1 MYKRKIEPEKKI
13 EAYQREEGSARE
25 IMKRLKISKASF
37 QKQVRNYN
45 TFGRNG
51 LPDKAKA
58 KHYPKEVNT
67 TAVQEY
73 LSGNTSL
80 AVIRRKRPIYRRSKP
95 EVTAENI
102 LNRDFSAETVNEKW
116 CTDVTEMKYSSE
128 GEKAYL
134 SAVMGLKSRD
144 IVSFA
149 IGKHNNNLF
158 VFDTFDLAVQ
168 KYPDAH
174 PLFIEA

>member
-1 MYKRKIEPEKKI
+1 M
-13 EAYQREEGSARE
+13 
-25 IMKRLKISKASF
+25 
-37 QKQVRNYN
+37 
-45 TFGRNG
+45 
-51 LPDKAKA
+51 
-58 KHYPKEVNT
+58 
-67 TAVQEY
+67 
-73 LSGNTSL
+73 L
-80 AVIRRKRPIYRRSKP
+80 AVIRGKRPIYRRSKP

-116 CTDVTEMKYSSE
+116 CTDVMEMKYSSE

-134 SAVMGLKSRD
+134 SAVMGIKSRD

-149 IGKHNNNLF
+149 IGKHNNNLL

-174 PLFIEA
+174 PLFIED